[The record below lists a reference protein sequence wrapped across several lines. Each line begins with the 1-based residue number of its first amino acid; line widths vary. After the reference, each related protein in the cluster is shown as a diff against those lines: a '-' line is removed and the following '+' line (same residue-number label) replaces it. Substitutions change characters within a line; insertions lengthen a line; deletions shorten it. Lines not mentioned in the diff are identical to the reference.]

1 MKIAIVDDD
10 DIVLMSLKMIIEA
23 GGIEVVATGR
33 SGEEAI
39 RIYDEYQPEI
49 LLSDIR
55 MNGITG
61 IEAAE
66 EILKKHKNA
75 RILFLTTF
83 SEDEYVINALKCGAK
98 GYILKQDFEG
108 IVPALQAVYSG
119 QSVFGGEIISK
130 IPKSTLYHRQ
140 TVFTSRTR

>member
-66 EILKKHKNA
+66 EILKKHN
-75 RILFLTTF
+75 R
-83 SEDEYVINALKCGAK
+83 
-98 GYILKQDFEG
+98 
-108 IVPALQAVYSG
+108 
-119 QSVFGGEIISK
+119 
-130 IPKSTLYHRQ
+130 
-140 TVFTSRTR
+140 